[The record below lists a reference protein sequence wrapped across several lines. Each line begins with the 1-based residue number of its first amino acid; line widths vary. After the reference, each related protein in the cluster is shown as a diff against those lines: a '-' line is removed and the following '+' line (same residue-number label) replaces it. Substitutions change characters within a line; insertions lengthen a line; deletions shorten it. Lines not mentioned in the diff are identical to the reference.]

1 MENTIKTV
9 IGQNY
14 NMKAFHFGWPFV
26 FEKISG
32 YLVLDTFD
40 FKVSPSKT
48 P

>member
-1 MENTIKTV
+1 
-9 IGQNY
+9 
-14 NMKAFHFGWPFV
+14 MKRLHFGWPFV
-26 FEKISG
+26 FAEKISG